1 MATTPICRCRVLYLG
16 SAVPHVTKDGLQGI
30 QEPLRDLY
38 PEAGPLSARGIDS
51 WLSVW
56 SNGLLLENVD
66 ESQRQHTRFF
76 PIDTLHYCAAVRYVI
91 VPNMQGGR
99 AVEKFL
105 PLDSPFARHAGPSQP
120 PVFACILRR
129 TTGIKVLECH
139 AFICKK
145 EQAANAL
152 VRCCFHAYAD
162 CTYAK
167 QMEENPY
174 ASLAPR
180 RSKSALGLEKSA
192 NGSDQSWRNSTSDTP
207 NEDSIMLDDETDT
220 DDANNYKVWNGP
232 SPRDVVYSPPT
243 ENGAFNTGTL
253 RSIHS
258 TVSRRPRQLAQ
269 PTSAPP
275 PPPPLPPPLERMERM
290 PPMERTLPS
299 TAMIPPPGI
308 VPNSKKEANTLKKL
322 KAKDKKKKGSGSSSK
337 DQLQNGYPIYPM
349 IVYPPPPHMMYAHG
363 APGRRGG
370 ASMFPYEEPVYL
382 PQMRPLSPVA
392 SYQPG
397 GFPHEQ
403 YFMQYATTPRPATAH
418 GTRPSSRAYKKQ
430 QLMPPTQA
438 VNGHHHHNGHSSG
451 HNHTSSSAESS
462 PFNTGI
468 YRKKGHMNERAFSHS
483 IRQEQMIRSRSNSV
497 AALDFDAEDLGDQ
510 MQALDLGPPPP
521 PPNGHPTVNGNGYPG
536 QHGALNG
543 YDQVYGHALVET
555 DSKTIEKKTQKKKDK
570 KSSKE
575 KR

>member
-76 PIDTLHYCAAVRYVI
+76 PIETLHYCAAVRYVI

-180 RSKSALGLEKSA
+180 RSKSAMGLEKSGH
-192 NGSDQSWRNSTSDTP
+192 GSDQSWRNSTSDTP
-207 NEDSIMLDDETDT
+207 NEDSILLDDETDT
-220 DDANNYKVWNGP
+220 DDISNNYKVWNGP

-243 ENGAFNTGTL
+243 ETGAFNTGTL

-258 TVSRRPRQLAQ
+258 TASRRPRQLAQ

-275 PPPPLPPPLERMERM
+275 PPPLPPPML
-290 PPMERTLPS
+290 PPMERGGGGAGFPHPVGVGLSPHQGV
-299 TAMIPPPGI
+299 APMMGIAPPI
-308 VPNSKKEANTLKKL
+308 SKKELHTLKKL
-322 KAKDKKKKGSGSSSK
+322 KAKDKSRKKSGK
-337 DQLQNGYPIYPM
+337 DLQSNGNVYPVYPM
-349 IVYPPPPHMMYAHG
+349 IAYPPPSQHHAMYG
-363 APGRRGG
+363 GRRGPPL
-370 ASMFPYEEPVYL
+370 FPYEEPVYL
-382 PQMRPLSPVA
+382 PNMRPISPVA

-403 YFMQYATTPRPATAH
+403 YFMQYGTVPRPATAH

-430 QLMPPTQA
+430 PA
-438 VNGHHHHNGHSSG
+438 
-451 HNHTSSSAESS
+451 SAESS

-468 YRKKGHMNERAFSHS
+468 YRKKGHLNERAFSHS
-483 IRQEQMIRSRSNSV
+483 IRQEHRSRSNSV
-497 AALDFDAEDLGDQ
+497 AALDFDVEDVGDG
-510 MQALDLGPPPP
+510 MQAMDLGPPPP
-521 PPNGHPTVNGNGYPG
+521 PPPAGHPVANGNGYGP
-536 QHGALNG
+536 QNG
-543 YDQVYGHALVET
+543 YGQVYGHALVEA
-555 DSKTIEKKTQKKKDK
+555 DSRTIEKKTQKKKDK
-570 KSSKE
+570 KAAKE
-575 KR
+575 KDESPPPPPDD